1 MPQVY
6 ADLLPLDRLP
16 AEFLAPDGDKES
28 VTQARIFLGS
38 MKYTA
43 DEMSHAIRALSGGQQ
58 AKLLLLKA
66 ILDRVDVLVLD
77 EPTRNLSPLSAPAV
91 RALLSEFGGAILMV
105 THDRK
110 LIREAATRVLEL
122 TETGLAPYTLT
133 E

>member
-1 MPQVY
+1 MRICCRSTGFRQS
-6 ADLLPLDRLP
+6 
-16 AEFLAPDGDKES
+16 FL
-28 VTQARIFLGS
+28 TQARIFLGS